1 MSFVVCVCAQ
11 SLNCVRLFAA
21 SWMQPARL
29 FYPWNSLGK
38 NTGVGCHFLLQR
50 IFPPSGGLPGMEPKS
65 SALAGGYFITGPP
78 SFCYLNV
85 IINIIYR
92 TNHQPQVLVSAKIN
106 TDINE
111 LTS

>member
-1 MSFVVCVCAQ
+1 
-11 SLNCVRLFAA
+11 
-21 SWMQPARL
+21 
-29 FYPWNSLGK
+29 
-38 NTGVGCHFLLQR
+38 
-50 IFPPSGGLPGMEPKS
+50 MELKS
-65 SALAGGYFITGPP
+65 SALAGGYFIAGLP
-78 SFCYLNV
+78 SLCYLNV